1 MNKSN
6 LANKVKNTLRE
17 DKPEGGVKR
26 LGDAKKNSSVKKV
39 DANDRKESGSKD

>member
-17 DKPEGGVKR
+17 DKPAGVKR
-26 LGDAKKNSSVKKV
+26 LGDAKKNSSVKKI